1 MIKIVKPLSAPSA
14 SIHRYNIAGYDLLFQ
29 ESVEAL
35 NAYLMDGNA
44 DVEMPSY
51 PELKL
56 LNKDNAQCVYQGRAP
71 FEHRIQYVC
80 FWCDGRVSQID
91 VAGVPVCQIDSAAQ
105 IIYLLNDQPL
115 DAQLNLEVLTGP
127 ACILL
132 MAQQQT
138 ICLHAS
144 AVATSAGNMLFIAES
159 GSGKSTLSQ
168 HQGEFW
174 NQLSDDIS
182 PLQLGSKVVLLTRFP
197 QLKLSNSS
205 VVNRIADVLPVDL
218 IIRLGN
224 RDCHQVEF
232 TQLNSTEAF
241 LQIVRH
247 TVAAKLFSGEQ
258 LKTHAAFAQSVASQ
272 VPLVELNYPRDL
284 RQLPALRQS
293 IVDYLSSIK
302 QA

>member
-1 MIKIVKPLSAPSA
+1 MIKIVRPHCAPSA
-14 SIHRYNIAGYDLLFQ
+14 SIHRYNIAEHDWLFQ
-29 ESVEAL
+29 EPVEAL

-44 DVEMPSY
+44 EVEMPSF
-51 PELKL
+51 PELSL
-56 LNKDNAQCVYQGRAP
+56 FNQENAQCVYQGRAP
-71 FEHRIQYVC
+71 FEHRIQDVC
-80 FWCDGRVSQID
+80 FWRNGRFSQID
-91 VAGVPVCQIDSAAQ
+91 VAGTPVCQIDSEDQ
-105 IIYLLNDQPL
+105 VVYLLNDQPL

-138 ICLHAS
+138 FCLHAS
-144 AVATSAGNMLFIAES
+144 AVATSAGNILFIAES

-168 HQGEFW
+168 HHGEFW

-182 PLQLGSKVVLLTRFP
+182 PLQLDSRVELLTRFP
-197 QLKLSNSS
+197 QLKLANAS
-205 VVNRIADVLPVDL
+205 VANRVADVLPVDL
-218 IIRLGN
+218 IIRIGN
-224 RDCHQVEF
+224 RTSQQIEF
-232 TQLNSTEAF
+232 ARLNATQAF

-258 LKTHAAFAQSVASQ
+258 LKTHSAFAQSVASQ

-293 IVDYLSSIK
+293 IVDYLS
-302 QA
+302 ANG